1 VRVVVRFLLSMVML
15 AGLGLGDSI
24 AFAEGTSDPSSPGT
38 GDPTSG
44 PSSSQSS
51 SPDDQPSQPTPSQPT
66 PSQPTPSQPSA
77 SSSAPE
83 TSPAAPQ
90 SRSRVLAAGDEGTT
104 TITNP
109 PPRVIAY
116 GNRDAQPVTFNY
128 RLDKGTADGV
138 TPGSVTFRC
147 WMNGNRKSCPTDTP
161 SSPNETT
168 GSTTLSLGP
177 TYKAYTFTVKA
188 VWTQVPATPR
198 TATQDKY
205 TFRVYSAYRPGS
217 FMPHDGAS
225 FNNPVGSRRAGR
237 ANLTRMIKTINAM
250 PGYRQGLKGGA
261 CPKPGSGFV
270 PGNIRVSLYSMVDTT
285 FAKAM
290 NAASKRCLSVQIL
303 MNNHLN
309 RKTDSAWRRM
319 EDALG
324 YKTKSHGTFR
334 RSFAHRCHFAC
345 RGGGVLHTK
354 MYLFDSTL
362 PNRAASHNKI
372 QNTTFTGSSNMTSN
386 ASYIQWNDLY
396 GDVNNAGLFKIFND
410 YFNKMRKDNGYHR
423 NGYRGFSYGKYN
435 AVFWPVT
442 KGHDPEMAALRAIRC
457 SGASGGTGI
466 SGHTAVYIN
475 MHAWFGLRGLA
486 FQRIVRGLY
495 SKGCYVRIL
504 YSFMTPRVY
513 SRLKSGTGGR
523 MQLRRTIFGN
533 HPGSHVAGVYSHFK
547 NFLVSGHYGGD
558 SSARVVWT
566 GSNNFTPDGKNF
578 DEVMLR
584 IKSTTVFRQYYR
596 HFNYIKHRKSSAT
609 YASFTEPRGGGRA
622 P

>member
-1 VRVVVRFLLSMVML
+1 VRVVVRFLLTMVML
-15 AGLGLGDSI
+15 AGLGFADSV
-24 AFAEGTSDPSSPGT
+24 AYAEGPTNPTQPTPSDPVPSPSSESPSPG
-38 GDPTSG
+38 
-44 PSSSQSS
+44 
-51 SPDDQPSQPTPSQPT
+51 DQPSEPTPSQPAT
-66 PSQPTPSQPSA
+66 SQPSA
-77 SSSAPE
+77 SSSAPS
-83 TSPAAPQ
+83 SPAAPQ
-90 SRSRVLAAGDEGTT
+90 SRSRLLAAAGDDGHT

-109 PPRVIAY
+109 PDRLLAY
-116 GNRDAQPVTFNY
+116 PNRKAQDVTFRY
-128 RLDKGTADGV
+128 RLDKGIDDTATTV
-138 TPGSVTFRC
+138 EFRC
-147 WMNGNRKSCPTDTP
+147 WMNGNRKTCPVDTRGA
-161 SSPNETT
+161 NETT

-177 TYKAYTFTVKA
+177 TYKPYKFTVRAFWGTTPLNPTEHKA
-188 VWTQVPATPR
+188 TDDA
-198 TATQDKY
+198 Y
-205 TFRVYSAYRPGS
+205 EFRVYSIYRPGS

-225 FNNPVGSRRAGR
+225 FNNPLSSRRAGR
-237 ANLTRMIKTINAM
+237 TNLTRMIKTINAM
-250 PGYRQGLKGGA
+250 PGYRQGPRGGA

-290 NAASKRCLSVQIL
+290 IAASRRCLSVQIL

-309 RKTDSAWRRM
+309 RHTDSSWRRM

-324 YKTKSHGTFR
+324 YRTKSHSVFR

-354 MYLFDSTL
+354 MFLFNSTL
-362 PNRAASHNKI
+362 PNRASSWNKI
-372 QNTTFTGSSNMTSN
+372 TDTTFVGSSNMTSN

-396 GDVNNAGLFKIFND
+396 GDVGNKGLFDIFNG
-410 YFNKMRKDNGYHR
+410 YYNKMRKDNGYHR
-423 NGYRGFSYGKYN
+423 NGYRGYSSGIYN

-457 SGASGGTGI
+457 SGAGGGGTGI
-466 SGHTAVYIN
+466 NGHTAVYIN

-513 SRLKSGTGGR
+513 SRLKSGTGSR
-523 MQLRRTIFGN
+523 MQLRRTIFAS
-533 HPGSHVAGVYSHFK
+533 HPGGHVAGVYSHFK
-547 NFLVSGHYGGD
+547 NILVSGRYGANNG
-558 SSARVVWT
+558 RWVWT

-584 IKSTTVFRQYYR
+584 IHSKSVFRQYYR
-596 HFNYIKHRKSSAT
+596 HFNYIKHRKSSGS